1 MRKYVRSWG
10 CGWESINIKMGMSM
24 RKYVRSW
31 EYHKQQNTQTNVLS
45 SHQCADNFF
54 HMISHHTLK
63 YFPPSCKI
71 FFQNKKWKKEVK
83 FSLCR
88 IARLLEKLPA
98 HWWDVNWQH
107 ICLCFFAPYDITMLT
122 QHEKM
127 RKYGDGDG
135 ISMRKYVRSWE
146 SMRKHEKVW
155 ESIKYEKVCQKLR
168 KYEKAWESMRKY

>member
-107 ICLCFFAPYDITMLT
+107 ICLCFLLLT
-122 QHEKM
+122 ILRCWRNMK
-127 RKYGDGDG
+127 K
-135 ISMRKYVRSWE
+135 WE
-146 SMRKHEKVW
+146 SMEMGMGLV
-155 ESIKYEKVCQKLR
+155 
-168 KYEKAWESMRKY
+168 WESMRKY